1 MSEILKLEDKANTNL
16 KKLSNLLDNLSFN
29 LSKEKTEKALTDGY
43 ECIKEIEEIIE
54 QIDKIYQEDNSQNNL
69 FMIKGDLKQ
78 KKEKYEKIRKTYI
91 LNKNNELID
100 SLSSTNIQEE
110 NNNSIEMPEQN
121 ITNLEEKIIYNNLEQ
136 NILKGGINNSDEI
149 FNINKDMTEFSED
162 YIYSD
167 NIIYRAKRK
176 INKTFSKIK
185 NKIKSIP
192 PKTKYLILIVILVF
206 LLIFCFFGF
215 FGELFNS

>member
-1 MSEILKLEDKANTNL
+1 MSEILKLEDKANANL

-176 INKTFSKIK
+176 INKIFSKIK
-185 NKIKSIP
+185 IR
-192 PKTKYLILIVILVF
+192 
-206 LLIFCFFGF
+206 
-215 FGELFNS
+215 